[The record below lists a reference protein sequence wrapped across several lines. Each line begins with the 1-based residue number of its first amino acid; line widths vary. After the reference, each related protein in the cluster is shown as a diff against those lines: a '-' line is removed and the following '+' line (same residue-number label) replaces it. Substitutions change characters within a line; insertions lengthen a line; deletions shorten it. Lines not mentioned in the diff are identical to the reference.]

1 MSKCIECKKYDD
13 CRTGSGLVWPCG
25 AFRIK
30 DPKREQE
37 QSKWIS
43 VKERLPEYEQRVL
56 VCDVRDN
63 YVGIWSLEKDTDDG
77 TDYWEDDAGWC
88 QPFSEITH
96 WMPLPEPPKEGA
108 EG

>member
-43 VKERLPEYEQRVL
+43 VKERLPEQLTDVL
-56 VCDVRDN
+56 SYRGHINLMQVDCVD
-63 YVGIWSLEKDTDDG
+63 EKG
-77 TDYWEDDAGWC
+77 KWY
-88 QPFSEITH
+88 SEYKYDEYSVTH
-96 WMPLPEPPKEGA
+96 WMPLPEPPKGE
-108 EG
+108 